1 MMTYRVTFAKR
12 FTSDGEPSD
21 IDPTKFL
28 DLADGIVL
36 DQALVGGLESE
47 AQHGQEV
54 LDEDDAFLGR
64 AAAETWE
71 FEIADGREDE
81 FVFALTN
88 SGTVMEYD
96 QMDAMDTPSA
106 QGEAR

>member
-1 MMTYRVTFAKR
+1 MTYRVTFAKR

-28 DLADGIVL
+28 DLTDGIVL
-36 DQALVGGLESE
+36 DQVLVGGLEPAS
-47 AQHGQEV
+47 QHGQEV

-64 AAAETWE
+64 AAAEVWE
-71 FEIADGREDE
+71 FEVADGRESE
-81 FVFALTN
+81 FVDALTN

-96 QMDAMDTPSA
+96 QMDEMDIPSA
-106 QGEAR
+106 